1 MNKFVNTGKT
11 RRQPELTVLLG
22 TFITILKIHITYNFI
37 LEFGVFIFL
46 HFLKDCKSGI
56 AIFVWR
62 ITKIT
67 LTFPRL
73 KSDYVR
79 NINISERARM
89 KVWLSS
95 DQRFLFPKS
104 YFYFKF
110 R

>member
-1 MNKFVNTGKT
+1 MF
-11 RRQPELTVLLG
+11 
-22 TFITILKIHITYNFI
+22 TINLEDGREAPSKARKKGAKRLEFLVTYNFI